1 MKKSIIDWKPLEK
14 IVLNVI
20 SSELHIESLN
30 EYLSISCSF
39 DNIAKGR
46 CRILVN
52 IKEKESIDQ
61 VLVLSDIAMMEVK
74 IFCNV
79 SKFKKLVEYLN
90 IRSNQKKKIEIK
102 TSKDLLINKN
112 GYLYVEENKVIK
124 ILDYK
129 WIIPI

>member
-1 MKKSIIDWKPLEK
+1 MKKSIVDWKPLEK
-14 IVLNVI
+14 IVLNI
-20 SSELHIESLN
+20 INSELHIESLN

-46 CRILVN
+46 CRIFVN
-52 IKEKESIDQ
+52 VKEKKSIDQ
-61 VLVLSDIAMMEVK
+61 VLVFSDIAMMEVK
-74 IFCNV
+74 IFC
-79 SKFKKLVEYLN
+79 SSLKFKKLLEYLN

-112 GYLYVEENKVIK
+112 GYLYVEKNKVIK